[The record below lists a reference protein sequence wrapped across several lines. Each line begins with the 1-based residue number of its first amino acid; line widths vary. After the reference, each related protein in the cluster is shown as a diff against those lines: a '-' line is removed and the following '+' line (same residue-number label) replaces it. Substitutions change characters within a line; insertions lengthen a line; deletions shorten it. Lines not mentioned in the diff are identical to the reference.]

1 MPPIEHRHARVAW
14 ILAGI
19 VMLAAVLRGVG
30 IGYGLPSVYN
40 PDEVAILNRALAFSS
55 GDLNPHNFV
64 YPTLYFYV
72 LFAWEGL
79 WFLVGHVAGVYASL
93 AAFERSFFVDPT
105 FIYLAGRVLTVVCG
119 VLTVVAVYRLGARLF
134 DRVTGL
140 GAALILAVAPLA
152 VRDAHYIKHDVPVT
166 LLIVLTHVVL
176 AGLVRDPSRD
186 RPRGWML
193 AGAIAGLAMSV
204 HYYAIVLV
212 VPMVVAALLAPVT
225 GGSRT
230 TAVVRRVVPAGLAC
244 AAAVVL
250 TSPFLFLD
258 LGRALQ
264 DVTSNHDI
272 VMGRVTTWFGAA
284 PFYLGWLARD
294 ATGVV
299 VFVLAI
305 AGVAVAAAVDGRRAL
320 LAVTFPVAFLFFVA
334 NTFPASRYLN
344 AVVPFVA
351 LFAARTMAQFAAAR
365 PATRLVAGVVLAL
378 ATVPAG
384 LTSLH
389 IDRFFRQT
397 DTRTLALRWIERD
410 VPSGTSVLVQPYSVP
425 LRPSR
430 AALVEALTTNLGSP
444 ERASVKF
451 RRELAL
457 DPYPQ
462 PAYRT
467 IYLGTGGLD
476 VDKIYVDPA
485 AFDARN
491 GLEPLRRLGVTYV
504 VMKRYND
511 DDSNVSALETALA
524 HEARLA
530 ATFSPYRSDTAT
542 DRSTVPPFLHN
553 TDARIDPALERPGP
567 TIEIWR
573 IF

>member
-1 MPPIEHRHARVAW
+1 MRVAG
-14 ILAGI
+14 LVAGI
-19 VMLAAVLRGVG
+19 AVLAFFLRVVG
-30 IGYGLPSVYN
+30 LGYGLPAVYN

-79 WFLVGHVAGVYASL
+79 WFLAGHLAGVYVSL

-105 FIYLAGRVLTVVCG
+105 LIYLAGRVLTVVCG
-119 VLTVVAVYRLGARLF
+119 VLTVAAVHRLGARLF

-140 GAALILAVAPLA
+140 GAALMLAVAPLA

-166 LLIVLTHVVL
+166 LLIVVTHVVL
-176 AGLVRDPSRD
+176 AGLVFDPARD
-186 RPRGWML
+186 RPRGWIL
-193 AGAIAGLAMSV
+193 AGVVAGLAMSV

-212 VPMVVAALLAPVT
+212 APMIAAAVLAPVS
-225 GGSRT
+225 GGSRIAT
-230 TAVVRRVVPAGLAC
+230 IVRRLVTAGLAC

-250 TSPFLFLD
+250 TSPFLFVD

-284 PFYLGWLARD
+284 PFYLAWLARD
-294 ATGVV
+294 AVGVV

-305 AGVAVAAAVDGRRAL
+305 AGLVIAAAGDRRRAV
-320 LAVTFPVAFLFFVA
+320 LAVTFPAAFLLFIA

-351 LFAARTMAQFAAAR
+351 LFAGRAIAQLATAR
-365 PATRLVAGVVLAL
+365 PAMRLVAGVVLAL
-378 ATVPAG
+378 AAVPAG

-397 DTRTLALRWIERD
+397 DTRTLALQWIEREL
-410 VPSGTSVLVQPYSVP
+410 PPGTSVLVQPYSVP

-430 AALVEALTTNLGSP
+430 EALVEALTAHLGSP

-457 DPYPQ
+457 DPYPE

-467 IYLGTGGLD
+467 IYLGAGGLD
-476 VDKIYVDPA
+476 TDKIYVDPA
-485 AFDARN
+485 AFDAGD
-491 GLEPLRRLGVTYV
+491 GLAPLRALAVTHV
-504 VMKRYND
+504 VLKRYNVPD
-511 DDSNVSALETALA
+511 PSLVSLRADLA
-524 HEARLA
+524 REGRMLA
-530 ATFSPYRSDTAT
+530 SFSPYRPGVGPERQAA
-542 DRSTVPPFLHN
+542 VAPFLHN
-553 TDARIDPALERPGP
+553 ADTRIDDALERPGP
-567 TIEIWR
+567 IVEIWAVD
-573 IF
+573 

>member
-1 MPPIEHRHARVAW
+1 MRVAGVV
-14 ILAGI
+14 AGI
-19 VMLAAVLRGVG
+19 AMLAFALRIVG
-30 IGYGLPSVYN
+30 LGYGLPAVYN

-79 WFLVGHVAGVYASL
+79 WFLVGHLAGVYSSL

-105 FIYLAGRVLTVVCG
+105 LIYLAGRALTVICG
-119 VLTVVAVYRLGARLF
+119 VLTVVAVYRLGVRLF

-140 GAALILAVAPLA
+140 GAALLLAVAPLA

-166 LLIVLTHVVL
+166 LLIVIAHVVL
-176 AGLVRDPSRD
+176 AGLVFDPSRD
-186 RPRGWML
+186 RPRGWIL
-193 AGAIAGLAMSV
+193 AGVVAGLAMSV

-212 VPMVVAALLAPVT
+212 VPMVVAAILAPVAD
-225 GGSRT
+225 GSRGA
-230 TAVVRRVVPAGLAC
+230 AVVRRLAMAGLAC
-244 AAAVVL
+244 AAAVIL

-294 ATGVV
+294 ATGVI
-299 VFVLAI
+299 VFALAV
-305 AGVAVAAAVDGRRAL
+305 AGVAVAAAVDGRRAVL
-320 LAVTFPVAFLFFVA
+320 SMTFPAAFVLFIA

-344 AVVPFVA
+344 AIVPFAA
-351 LFAARTMAQFAAAR
+351 LFAARAVAQLAAAR
-365 PATRLVAGVVLAL
+365 PTMRLVAWVALLLA
-378 ATVPAG
+378 AVPAG

-410 VPSGTSVLVQPYSVP
+410 LPSGTSVLVQPYSVP

-430 AALVEALTTNLGSP
+430 EALIEALTAHVGSP
-444 ERASVKF
+444 DRASVKF

-476 VDKIYVDPA
+476 TDKIYVDPV
-485 AFDARN
+485 AFGADD
-491 GLEPLRRLGVTYV
+491 GLTPLRALAVTHV
-504 VMKRYND
+504 VLKRYNVPD
-511 DDSNVSALETALA
+511 PSLVSLRADLA
-524 HEARLA
+524 REGRMLA
-530 ATFSPYRSDTAT
+530 SFSPYRPGVGLERQAA
-542 DRSTVPPFLHN
+542 VAPFLHN
-553 TDARIDPALERPGP
+553 TDTRIDDALERPGP
-567 TIEIWR
+567 IIEIWTVD
-573 IF
+573 